1 MPARGDLCC
10 ASAICVILTP
20 HARMRFPRS
29 SGILLHPTCLPGPHG
44 IGEFGSEA
52 FTFVDFL
59 KYAGQKLWQVLP
71 LNPTGYGDSP
81 FQSFS
86 AHAGNPLLISLE
98 KLREQGILEA
108 SDFRNEPEFPED
120 HVEFGS
126 VIPWKTSLLK
136 KAAQR
141 FLSDNSKKRAFDE
154 FCAANAGWLPE
165 FALFMACKE
174 EQGGVAWNRWAPEI
188 ANRRPAALA
197 AARERLR
204 DSVCAIQYWQFEF
217 FRQWQ
222 ALRTHAH
229 QAGIRIVGDIPI
241 YVALDS
247 ADVWTNPQYFCLT
260 PQGEPL
266 VIAGVPPDYFS
277 ATGQCW
283 GNPIYRWDRL
293 REDGYRWWIER
304 YRAATNLYDAVR
316 IDHFRGFE
324 AHWEIPGNETT
335 AINGRWVKGPGAEL
349 FAVLEREFG
358 ELPIIAEN
366 LGVITPE
373 VEAIRERFHFPGMAI
388 LQFAFG
394 KDPQGP
400 SFRPHNYSREL
411 AAYTGTHDNDT
422 TVGWWN
428 SSGEN
433 DSTRTPEDVAKERTF
448 ARAYLDLKNDE
459 PIHWRLIRG
468 VESSVADLAIIPLQ
482 DVLGLGA
489 EARMNLP
496 GTSSGNWRWRFQ
508 HGALHPELAK
518 RMNEMVQIYD
528 RSGHTYVQ
536 Q

>member
-1 MPARGDLCC
+1 
-10 ASAICVILTP
+10 
-20 HARMRFPRS
+20 MRFHRA

-44 IGEFGSEA
+44 IGEFGSKA
-52 FTFVDFL
+52 FAFVDFL
-59 KYAGQKLWQVLP
+59 KNAGQKLWQVLP

-86 AHAGNPLLISLE
+86 AHAGNHLLISLE
-98 KLREQGILEA
+98 KLREQGILES
-108 SDFRNEPEFPED
+108 SDFRNEPDFPDD
-120 HVEFGS
+120 HVEFGN
-126 VIPWKTSLLK
+126 VIGWKSSLLK

-141 FLSDNSKKRAFDE
+141 FLNSNDQKQRQAFDQ
-154 FCAANAGWLPE
+154 FCANNAGWLPD

-174 EQGGVAWNRWAPEI
+174 EQGGIAWNRWPPDLAQ
-188 ANRRPAALA
+188 RKPAALA
-197 AARERLR
+197 AARERLH
-204 DSVCAIQYWQFEF
+204 DSISAVQYWQFEF

-222 ALRTHAH
+222 DLRAYAH
-229 QAGIRIVGDIPI
+229 QAGIQVIGDVPI

-260 PQGEPL
+260 PTGEPL

-293 REDGYRWWIER
+293 KETGYRWWTER

-324 AHWEIPGNETT
+324 AHWEIPGHETT
-335 AINGRWVKGPGAEL
+335 AVHGRWVKGPGAEL

-433 DSTRTPEDVAKERTF
+433 DSTRTPEDVARERAF
-448 ARAYLDLKNDE
+448 ARAYLDLKENE

-468 VESSVADLAIIPLQ
+468 VESSIADLAIIPLQ
-482 DVLGLGA
+482 DVLGLGS

-496 GTSSGNWRWRFQ
+496 GTSSGNWRWRFKP
-508 HGALHPELAK
+508 GALQPELAA
-518 RMNEMVQIYD
+518 RLHEMVLIYD
-528 RSGHTYVQ
+528 RSGQTYQ
-536 Q
+536 A